1 MIPLKSEPR
10 GITAIRGTHS
20 QDRVLE
26 PTPWW
31 QRHRRLLVGLGL
43 GFVVLAALAIPALRA
58 LSTGERSVPLARVRI
73 ATVERG
79 RFVSDVTAQGIVI
92 AALSPTL
99 VAPAPGSVHYEV
111 RAGEAVHKG
120 RLLATVD
127 SPELRNEFA
136 KEKASLEN
144 QEATLERESIEIHR
158 KMLANRQTADV
169 ADIQLQAAEREFR
182 RAEGAYGQHVISQ
195 RDYEKARDDL
205 SAARINNKH
214 ATESSKLED
223 ESLALDLKMRRLDR
237 DRQRLVYEELARR
250 VADLS
255 LRSPVEGVVGTL
267 IVAERANVATNAAI
281 VTVVDPSV
289 YEVEFTAPDVYAGT
303 LKAGMAASVT
313 VGTAEVPATVAA
325 LSPEVRAGQVVG
337 RLRFTGEQPRGLNQ
351 NQRLSARVLVDAR
364 DGVLKVERGAFA
376 DAAGGRF
383 AYRVDDDTA
392 SRVPVKLGASSATEI
407 EILDGL
413 KPGDRII
420 VSNTDG
426 YEGAPRLR
434 LTR

>member
-1 MIPLKSEPR
+1 MTPFKREGR
-10 GITAIRGTHS
+10 RVTAIHGTSS

-31 QRHRRLLVGLGL
+31 QRHRRLLVGAAIG
-43 GFVVLAALAIPALRA
+43 VVTLIALAIPALRA
-58 LSTGERSVPLARVRI
+58 LSTGERSVPLAQTRI

-79 RFVSDVTAQGIVI
+79 RFESDVTVQGVVI

-99 VAPAPGSVHYEV
+99 VAPAAGSVHYEV
-111 RAGEAVHKG
+111 RAGESVHKG

-144 QEATLERESIEIHR
+144 QEATLSRESIEIRR
-158 KMLANRQTADV
+158 KSLANRQTADV

-195 RDYEKARDDL
+195 RDFDKARDDL

-214 ATESSKLED
+214 AIESSKLED
-223 ESLALDLKMRRLDR
+223 ESLALDLRMRRLDR

-250 VADLS
+250 VADLG

-267 IVAERANVATNAAI
+267 GAPERGTVAMNAPI

-289 YEVEFTAPDVYAGT
+289 YEIEFTAPDVYAGT
-303 LKAGMAASVT
+303 LKPGMSAEVT
-313 VGTAEVPATVAA
+313 VGTAAVPASVAA
-325 LSPEVRAGQVVG
+325 LSPEVRQGQIVG
-337 RLRFTGEQPRGLNQ
+337 RLRFTGAQPKDLNQ
-351 NQRLSARVLVDAR
+351 NQRLSARVLVDSR
-364 DGVLKVERGAFA
+364 EGVLKVERGAFA

-383 AYRVDDDTA
+383 AYRLEDDLA
-392 SRVPVKLGASSATEI
+392 SKVPVRLGASSATEI
-407 EILDGL
+407 ELLEGL

-420 VSNTDG
+420 VSNTDRF
-426 YEGAPRLR
+426 EGAPRVR
-434 LTR
+434 LTH